1 MAGKEG
7 AEASRGGERSQPVP
21 RAEILLLA
29 GKRPA
34 TKALLI
40 EAGERL
46 VSRSGVEG
54 VALREIAALAGQS
67 NSNVVQYHFGDKKG
81 LIQAIFE
88 DRVGRLETLRSEG
101 LAALKAAGLGRD
113 ARALLSLL
121 WLPSL
126 TFRDDEGSYVF
137 CRFQLQC
144 WLQPEYMSHSPV
156 GERYQGS
163 VLAEIVALLREHYR
177 TAPAD
182 LFSRR
187 LAALSLMFISC
198 AVEFDSA
205 RTQAP
210 GEAEFDAGL
219 LLDMAVTA
227 LAAPAIGPEG
237 APQDPK

>member
-7 AEASRGGERSQPVP
+7 AGAQASGRARQGARSDRGGQV
-21 RAEILLLA
+21 LA
-29 GKRPA
+29 MPAKRPA
-34 TKALLI
+34 TKTLLI
-40 EAGERL
+40 DAGERL
-46 VSRSGVEG
+46 VSRWGVEG
-54 VALREIAALAGQS
+54 VALREIASLAGQS

-88 DRVGRLETLRSEG
+88 DRVGQLESLRSEG
-101 LAALKAAGLGRD
+101 LEALKAAGRPHD
-113 ARALLSLL
+113 ARELLSLL

-126 TFRDDEGSYVF
+126 SFRDEEGGYVF

-163 VLAEIVALLREHYR
+163 VLAEIVVLLREHYR
-177 TAPAD
+177 AVPAE

-205 RTQAP
+205 RTQMS
-210 GEAEFDAGL
+210 GEAEFDAGP
-219 LLDMAVTA
+219 LLDMAVVA
-227 LAAPAIGPEG
+227 LAAPVGG
-237 APQDPK
+237 A